1 MARKAKESFKIDK
14 DEVSSFV
21 ISRLEHDIN
30 ERRDW
35 LNRRISR
42 YAKFRGWLPSNN
54 GPWANSSNF
63 WIPVMTVA
71 ALRVQASIFNAATG
85 FRPIIQ
91 SKARQSRNVAKQQK
105 IDQLLDW
112 QLFVEQD
119 GASKIDDMASN
130 FVYDG
135 TVFSFVRWVKD
146 KQQINDVRILDKLP
160 EEAANGGVAELIGD
174 KLLDL
179 FGDSLL
185 DANATSEDGYS
196 WKIVLDENGEHR
208 DGKVDFYDR
217 DDGRLE
223 AHIQHEVLVKDG
235 PVVIVE
241 DIEDIVAPIRSA
253 NLQPP
258 GPDNPFGAPYVNR
271 IGIASLDEI
280 RRRMN
285 DGTYDLMTEEDWIA
299 ISTSTSPITS
309 ANENEQMR
317 EQKDAM
323 SGFQTEQAKHDQTK
337 KELRGIEIVEHY
349 GLWDVNGDGLAEHVI
364 FWVTRDT
371 KRLLRARYLTEIYP
385 GTPIERPIA
394 EARFISVPN
403 QLYGIGLLELVEP
416 LYDIYKTLMD
426 MNIDW
431 GEIRNVPYF
440 FYRSSSSMQP
450 EIVRLSPGDGFPLDN
465 PQQDIMFPRWG
476 NENNAWVLNT
486 MGLVQQMIERLSMIS
501 DVQLGRVPTGK
512 ASALRTMGTTMALL
526 QQGDVRSEQML
537 RRFFSGLK
545 KVHRMFHRLNQANFP
560 PEKEIR
566 VVGLPKP
573 GDEYTLVTN
582 KELDADM
589 DFEFRATIL
598 NTNRQAM
605 SQVFERMMGV
615 LISPLALQM
624 GITDQ
629 QTSHQLIRDYV
640 KSLDQDPDQ
649 YVKPPTEDDRTPRI
663 TGEQA
668 ISAVIKGEVPDGAP
682 LEDVNTHLQKLLAFQ
697 QSDDFGLLST
707 KIEMNIYSSYLRSVL
722 RRVQQEA
729 QQQQMMQAAQQMQQQ
744 LGGAGGQAVEG
755 GVPTTVSE
763 PEQQAATEGAE
774 ISPEAGVEPEG
785 GLQ

>member
-1 MARKAKESFKIDK
+1 VARKRKQSFKIDRDK
-14 DEVSSFV
+14 VANFV
-21 ISRLEHDIN
+21 VSRLEQDRN

-35 LNRRISR
+35 LNRRVSR
-42 YAKFRGWLPSNN
+42 YAKFRGWLPERN
-54 GPWANSSNF
+54 GPWPNSSNF
-63 WIPVMTVA
+63 WVPVMTTP
-71 ALRVQASIFNAATG
+71 ALRAQATIFNAATG
-85 FRPIIQ
+85 NRPIMQ
-91 SKARQSRNVAKQQK
+91 ARAFQSRNVAKQKK
-105 IDQLLDW
+105 IDQILDW

-135 TVFSFVRWVKD
+135 TVFSFIRWVKD
-146 KQQINDVRILDKLP
+146 KQQVNDVRILDKLP
-160 EEAANGGVAELIGD
+160 EEMADSDPTDIMGE
-174 KLLDL
+174 KLLEL
-179 FGDSLL
+179 FGDSLV
-185 DANATSEDGYS
+185 DATSTNKDGYS
-196 WKIVLDENGEHR
+196 WKITIEQSGEKR
-208 DGKVDFYDR
+208 DGRVDFYDR
-217 DDGRLE
+217 DDGRVE

-235 PVVIVE
+235 PVLIVE
-241 DIEDIVAPIRSA
+241 DIEDIVAPLRSA

-271 IGIASLDEI
+271 IGTASLDEI

-299 ISTSTSPITS
+299 ISTSTSTIATDK
-309 ANENEQMR
+309 ENEQMR

-323 SGFQTEQAKHDQTK
+323 SGFQAEQAKHDQTQ

-349 GLWDVNGDGLAEHVI
+349 GLWDVNGDGLDEHVI
-364 FWVTRDT
+364 FWVARDT

-416 LYDIYKTLMD
+416 LYDIYKNLMD

-431 GEIRNVPYF
+431 GEIRNIPYF

-465 PQQDIMFPRWG
+465 PQQDVMFPRWG

-501 DVQLGRVPTGK
+501 DVQLGRIPTGK

-526 QQGDVRSEQML
+526 QQGDVRSEQLL
-537 RRFFSGLK
+537 RRFFVGLK
-545 KVHRMFHRLNQANFP
+545 QVHRMFHRLNKANFP
-560 PEKEIR
+560 EEKEIR
-566 VVGLPKP
+566 VTGLPKP
-573 GDEYTLVTN
+573 GDDYLLVTN

-589 DFEFRATIL
+589 DFEFRATLL
-598 NTNRQAM
+598 NTNRQMM
-605 SQVFERMMGV
+605 SQVFEQMMGV

-624 GITDQ
+624 GLTDQ
-629 QTSHQLIRDYV
+629 QTAHQLIRDYV

-649 YVKPPTEDDRTPRI
+649 YLKPPTEEDRLPRI

-668 ISAVIKGEVPDGAP
+668 ISTIVQGDVPDGAP
-682 LEDVNTHLQKLLAFQ
+682 LEGASEHLKKLMAFQ
-697 QSDDFGLLST
+697 QSDDFGLLDT
-707 KIEMNIYSSYLRSVL
+707 KEEVNIYTAYLRSVM
-722 RRVQQEA
+722 RRAQEEM
-729 QQQQMMQAAQQMQQQ
+729 QQQQMVQAAQQMQQQ

-755 GVPTTVSE
+755 GVPTTVSA
-763 PEQQAATEGAE
+763 PEQQAPTEGAE
-774 ISPEAGVEPEG
+774 ISPEAGVGQEG